1 MTLKV
6 RLQSKVYFICP
17 NTATVLQKTLTARH
31 PATMYENLWIVYDR
45 SVFDQ
50 CDTSLGNSTSKL
62 LFKCNGPTALK
73 YFSVVFAEFTADPN
87 ALKFEDG
94 KTYYFIGK

>member
-6 RLQSKVYFICP
+6 RLQSKVFFICP
-17 NTATVLQKTLTARH
+17 NTATVLQKTLTA
-31 PATMYENLWIVYDR
+31 PQSATMYENLWIVYNR

-62 LFKCNGPTALK
+62 LFKCNEPTALK